1 MRKMTVYHS
10 MMQGSKAD
18 SNEAIRGVSWEQNIR
33 TVIPLCDI
41 AVLFSVNY
49 TYYTCNLKIL
59 LLLAEIK
66 NRCYCH
72 TNSVNGNG

>member
-18 SNEAIRGVSWEQNIR
+18 SNEAIRGVSWGAKYR

-41 AVLFSVNY
+41 AVLF
-49 TYYTCNLKIL
+49 L
-59 LLLAEIK
+59 
-66 NRCYCH
+66 
-72 TNSVNGNG
+72 